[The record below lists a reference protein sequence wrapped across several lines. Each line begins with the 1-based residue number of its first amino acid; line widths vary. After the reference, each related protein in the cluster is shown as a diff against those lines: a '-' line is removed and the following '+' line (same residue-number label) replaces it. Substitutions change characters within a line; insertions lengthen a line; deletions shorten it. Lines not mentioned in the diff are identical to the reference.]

1 MSDEEDEK
9 KLLDGKTPEENDE
22 ETFDELFSPETE
34 EEEEVPDETD
44 YSEFTKSSDNA
55 FACFMA
61 EVNKRPK
68 VTPEENLENLRQYRK
83 TPTEEL
89 RNEIVEDNL
98 RLVIHIASNFAHRTH
113 TNIMDCIQEG
123 SLGLLNAVEAFD
135 TERGT
140 AFSSIAVPYIKNAIR
155 KYLTENKIIHIPPNI
170 QTKMHK
176 LEQANSALTQ
186 LYNQDPDPSKHHTPT
201 DEELIAYLND
211 HLAAPNEH
219 FSSKELAALR
229 TYQNDIYSLDFVKT
243 TDEGDDS
250 KSLYEMIPDNSQD
263 PASYSEIKAQ
273 KELLE
278 AALASL
284 EPREKDILLKRE
296 GDNGDNKTLQEIATI
311 YGISP
316 ERVRQIEAEAFAK
329 VKEYIRKHS

>member
-1 MSDEEDEK
+1 
-9 KLLDGKTPEENDE
+9 
-22 ETFDELFSPETE
+22 
-34 EEEEVPDETD
+34 
-44 YSEFTKSSDNA
+44 
-55 FACFMA
+55 
-61 EVNKRPK
+61 
-68 VTPEENLENLRQYRK
+68 
-83 TPTEEL
+83 
-89 RNEIVEDNL
+89 
-98 RLVIHIASNFAHRTH
+98 
-113 TNIMDCIQEG
+113 
-123 SLGLLNAVEAFD
+123 
-135 TERGT
+135 
-140 AFSSIAVPYIKNAIR
+140 
-155 KYLTENKIIHIPPNI
+155 
-170 QTKMHK
+170 
-176 LEQANSALTQ
+176 
-186 LYNQDPDPSKHHTPT
+186 
-201 DEELIAYLND
+201 
-211 HLAAPNEH
+211 
-219 FSSKELAALR
+219 
-229 TYQNDIYSLDFVKT
+229 VKT